1 MNVDRNEMKKK
12 LGLCYWLSRK
22 AGDKMKQYE
31 FTMRCTVDKVI
42 TVEADSEEEAKVK
55 ADHWD
60 TNGKMVCRTG
70 K

>member
-1 MNVDRNEMKKK
+1 
-12 LGLCYWLSRK
+12 
-22 AGDKMKQYE
+22 MKQYE

-60 TNGKMVCRTG
+60 TIDERENGMSDWEIISGPKEDV
-70 K
+70 